1 MADVFLGLVAAVLA
15 VPVAGI
21 AVWSIASVI
30 AGIGEIVR
38 GIRKERKR
46 WED

>member
-1 MADVFLGLVAAVLA
+1 MV

-21 AVWSIASVI
+21 AVWSLASVI
-30 AGIGEIVR
+30 AGVGEIVR

-46 WED
+46 WKD